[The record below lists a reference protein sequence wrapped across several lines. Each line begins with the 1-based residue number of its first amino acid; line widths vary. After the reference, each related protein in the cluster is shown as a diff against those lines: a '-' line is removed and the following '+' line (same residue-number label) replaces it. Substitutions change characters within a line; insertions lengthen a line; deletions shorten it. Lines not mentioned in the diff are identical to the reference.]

1 MGWATKGCDS
11 PLFTL
16 ILMDGKTLLIDV
28 DCSAGRIFVSMIK
41 FRSPVRGETMLNFT
55 VIGASL
61 TEEFGGA
68 DEFLDEIESGPRN
81 PVMEP
86 KGKARL
92 DVRVKIADNQKVS
105 LTEGGRLDK
114 LSGTVSIYPHAG
126 DLQRDRKSIGVMS
139 YSPPYKPEDSIFRKI
154 PARYWIRVSLP
165 QSQFDPLIAAAC
177 LGRVPSGITIT
188 ARGIQL
194 TDEMRQ
200 SWDTGSSPV
209 LPVASISF
217 SIPLSGGE
225 THQEQEESVHTAFP
239 PPDQSQI
246 HGLGDGMGRHG
257 PKKKYVST
265 GLMGLFALITGFGVV
280 AFVSGNGRMLEADI
294 TGALNAL
301 WQSAMGIIK
310 N

>member
-1 MGWATKGCDS
+1 
-11 PLFTL
+11 
-16 ILMDGKTLLIDV
+16 
-28 DCSAGRIFVSMIK
+28 MIK
-41 FRSPVRGETMLNFT
+41 FSVPVRGETMLNFT

-61 TEEFGGA
+61 TEEFGGT
-68 DEFLDEIESGPRN
+68 DELLDEAESGPKT
-81 PVMEP
+81 PVAEP
-86 KGKARL
+86 KSRARL
-92 DVRVKIADNQKVS
+92 DVRVKIADTQRVS
-105 LTEGGRLDK
+105 LTEGGRLDR

-126 DLQRDRKSIGVMS
+126 NLQRDRKSIGVMS

-154 PARYWIRVSLP
+154 PARYWIRVILP

-177 LGRVPSGITIT
+177 LGRIPSGITIT

-217 SIPLSGGE
+217 SIPLAGGE
-225 THQEQEESVHTAFP
+225 THQEQEEAVHTPFP
-239 PPDQSQI
+239 PPVETQI
-246 HGLGDGMGRHG
+246 HGLGDGRGRHG

-265 GLMGLFALITGFGVV
+265 GLMGLLALITGFEVV
-280 AFVSGNGRMLEADI
+280 AFVSGNGKMLEADI
-294 TGALNAL
+294 TGALNAI
-301 WQSAMGIIK
+301 WQSAMGMMK